1 MAGDV
6 SSPRKFAGPLG
17 EIRGSARLP
26 ENPPAMN
33 LKRHPTNEQ
42 LERFVLGRT
51 GAEENRAIVLHLL
64 ASCPECRKVTRALWC
79 RTESALAKLVLVA
92 LPEEIR
98 TMRGQP

>member
-1 MAGDV
+1 MD
-6 SSPRKFAGPLG
+6 RK
-17 EIRGSARLP
+17 S
-26 ENPPAMN
+26 
-33 LKRHPTNEQ
+33 HPTSDQ

-64 ASCPECRKVTRALWC
+64 ASCPECRKVTQALWY

-98 TMRGQP
+98 TMRRQP

>member
-1 MAGDV
+1 MD
-6 SSPRKFAGPLG
+6 
-17 EIRGSARLP
+17 
-26 ENPPAMN
+26 
-33 LKRHPTNEQ
+33 LKSHPTSDQ

-64 ASCPECRKVTRALWC
+64 GRCPECRKVTRALWY

-98 TMRGQP
+98 PMRRQP